1 MKKLLLLIFTII
13 IVGGILFLLFQNNT
27 KEKNN
32 VEINIERFAYIKCD
46 SIIKISYNEKYQ
58 LCDKIKCGDIK
69 TNIVSVDYISG
80 EKKDNVIV
88 DLDIYDGINKILTNQ
103 SNGTIYYNS
112 DNFSYYYINNYSKY
126 HFYYID
132 DIKED
137 IIKNDDSYYLVSFDT
152 GGGSKIPSTFVEK
165 NKTIT
170 EPLKP
175 SRNDDNF
182 IEWQLDGKK
191 FDFETP
197 IKNNTVLKAK
207 WDQEDY
213 IIKVSIIDN
222 MSPDRVIKVYN
233 GDKEISFK
241 ELKYMDG
248 VVLCSGKNPTVSKSE
263 LYGENEFIVVLE
275 DGTEVSAV
283 IMEK

>member
-1 MKKLLLLIFTII
+1 MLL
-13 IVGGILFLLFQNNT
+13 
-27 KEKNN
+27 
-32 VEINIERFAYIKCD
+32 C
-46 SIIKISYNEKYQ
+46 KI
-58 LCDKIKCGDIK
+58 
-69 TNIVSVDYISG
+69 
-80 EKKDNVIV
+80 
-88 DLDIYDGINKILTNQ
+88 
-103 SNGTIYYNS
+103 
-112 DNFSYYYINNYSKY
+112 
-126 HFYYID
+126 
-132 DIKED
+132 
-137 IIKNDDSYYLVSFDT
+137 
-152 GGGSKIPSTFVEK
+152 K